1 MILTVKQPKL
11 EARLRPLKW
20 KIPKGRTDYIKC
32 EAIYPGVPN
41 AANLIRDVVW
51 TLNNKMITN
60 YANIKAIRNEL
71 RIEDASVDLNNSVLK
86 CRLIDQNSA
95 VAETQTQIVIVEP
108 ETTSESGAAKSTLKI
123 TSNRYDVVFFSILKT
138 LFNFIDF
145 VF

>member
-1 MILTVKQPKL
+1 M
-11 EARLRPLKW
+11 RPLKW
-20 KIPKGRTDYIKC
+20 RIPKGRTDHIKC
-32 EAIYPGVPN
+32 EAIYPGVAN

-51 TLNNKMITN
+51 TLNNKMINN

-95 VAETQTQIVIVEP
+95 VAETQTQIVIVDP

-123 TSNRYDVVFFSILKT
+123 TSNQYDNKRFLYQYLIQKLIFSFDVFK
-138 LFNFIDF
+138 
-145 VF
+145 